1 MDAPVG
7 WPRARA
13 LLFLAAALAWSTGL
27 FAPFQFDD
35 DGVIVRDAAAHD
47 VWTAL
52 THPGLR
58 PLLRVSYAA
67 CWQTGLGPLAF
78 HLFNVGVHLL
88 NVELVLRLSARAT
101 RPHAPASAPPDT
113 VAVIAALLFALH
125 PLHSEAVTY
134 LSGRS
139 VSLATTACLVA
150 LRLGAGGGGVARA
163 AGGAVAML
171 VAVSVKETAA
181 TLPAGLLLWQLTV
194 GGLGWTAALK
204 RTAWAWVLLAGLAV
218 VAVGYDPTFRLL
230 RDVVGSV
237 PLGQALAR
245 QLDGLAWV
253 MSGLVRVEHLS
264 IDPGFGFRPPS
275 GAVVT
280 VGAAIVV
287 GLAAVAWRTRLPL
300 VAFGLG
306 WFLLQAFFPYLLLP
320 RVDVLNERHLY
331 LADVGLFLALGAWL
345 APSLEAWSETRL
357 RVAAAITALV
367 LGVGTTARNR
377 DYRSAVAL
385 WRQTTAVS
393 PQNPRAHYNLGVSL
407 ELEGRLAEASAAYV
421 RALDLEPN
429 LTDARARLR
438 QIAAQ
443 IVERA
448 AETPPAP

>member
-1 MDAPVG
+1 MG
-7 WPRARA
+7 
-13 LLFLAAALAWSTGL
+13 
-27 FAPFQFDD
+27 PFQFDD

-47 VWTAL
+47 VMTAL

-78 HLFNVGVHLL
+78 HLFNIGVHLL

-101 RPHAPASAPPDT
+101 RPGARASEPPDT
-113 VAVIAALLFALH
+113 TAVVAALLFALH
-125 PLHSEAVTY
+125 PIHSEAVTY

-139 VSLATTACLVA
+139 VSLATTACLAA
-150 LRLGAGGGGVARA
+150 LLLGAGGGGVLRA
-163 AGGAVAML
+163 VGAAVAML

-181 TLPAGLLLWQLTV
+181 TLPAGLLLWQVTV

-204 RTAWAWVLLAGLAV
+204 RTAWAWALLAVLAV

-237 PLGQALAR
+237 PLGDALQR

-253 MSGLVRVEHLS
+253 MSGLVRVDHLS
-264 IDPGFGFRPPS
+264 IDPGLGFRPPS
-275 GAVVT
+275 AAAVT

-287 GLAAVAWRTRLPL
+287 GLAAIAWRTRLPL
-300 VAFGLG
+300 VGFGIG

-331 LADVGLFLALGAWL
+331 LADVGLFLAMGAWL
-345 APSLEAWSETRL
+345 APSVETWSAARL
-357 RVAAAITALV
+357 RVAAAVTALA
-367 LGVGTTARNR
+367 LGLATASRNH

-385 WRQTTAVS
+385 WHQTTAVS
-393 PQNPRAHYNLGVSL
+393 PDNPRAYYNLGVSL
-407 ELEGRLAEASAAYV
+407 ELEGRLAEASAAYIH
-421 RALDLEPN
+421 ALDREPN
-429 LTDARARLR
+429 LTDARERLR
-438 QIAAQ
+438 RIAALT
-443 IVERA
+443 VERA
-448 AETPPAP
+448 AEAHQAP